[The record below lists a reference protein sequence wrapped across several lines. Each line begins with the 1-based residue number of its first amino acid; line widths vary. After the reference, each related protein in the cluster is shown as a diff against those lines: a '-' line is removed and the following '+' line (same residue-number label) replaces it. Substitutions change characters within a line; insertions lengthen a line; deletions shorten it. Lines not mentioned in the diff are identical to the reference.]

1 MAARWDPSAIAVRPV
16 EGTLVGPATRNN
28 DTSPFY
34 GGATL
39 VNGYGGVWA
48 RATTVE
54 SDIEVLNVDRGA
66 YAGCCLHVLPDG

>member
-1 MAARWDPSAIAVRPV
+1 MLSDVLQKRIRPV
-16 EGTLVGPATRNN
+16 PELFPAEGGEVVPWIVNWGVFTM
-28 DTSPFY
+28 
-34 GGATL
+34 

-54 SDIEVLNVDRGA
+54 SNIEVLNVDRGA